1 MDSVRTHLMAV
12 ENSRKGP
19 LDSSSRT
26 SAVPP
31 ETPVFQL
38 LPLDLAEQRL
48 DQGVLPSIV
57 LLLLLPQHQPAV
69 GKSSAGFPVEALSED
84 YLPGI
89 GLLLYRN
96 LWRLSTLF
104 NSILLSLFGL
114 GVLSWILLDMDWSP
128 LSVSE
133 ETPKV
138 EFVLF

>member
-1 MDSVRTHLMAV
+1 MAV

-38 LPLDLAEQRL
+38 LSLDLAEQRL
-48 DQGVLPSIV
+48 DQGVLPPV
-57 LLLLLPQHQPAV
+57 LLLLLAQHQPAV

-96 LWRLSTLF
+96 LWRLSSLF

-114 GVLSWILLDMDWSP
+114 GVLPWILLDMDWSP